1 MEFFNN
7 SGPVGGTLDQAYVTY
22 DFQGASAFLSAGVP
36 AAQLDPTN
44 CQPLLVPVLPA
55 GGGVTPTAPAIPV
68 IVGTG
73 PN

>member
-7 SGPVGGTLDQAYVTY
+7 TGPIGGALDQAYVTY
-22 DFQGASAFLSAGVP
+22 DFQGAGIFLSAGIP

-44 CQPLLVPVLPA
+44 CLPLLVSPNS
-55 GGGVTPTAPAIPV
+55 VTPTAPAIPV

-73 PN
+73 P